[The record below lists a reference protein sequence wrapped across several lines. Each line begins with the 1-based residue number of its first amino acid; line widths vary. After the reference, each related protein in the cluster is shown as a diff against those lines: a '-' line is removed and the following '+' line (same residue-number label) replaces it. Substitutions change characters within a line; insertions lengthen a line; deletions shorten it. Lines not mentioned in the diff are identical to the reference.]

1 MRQGLGDTVKRLA
14 GRRGTPQGQLGKLR
28 RRVAALEDE
37 VQENRRLNR
46 RVAELLD
53 LVEELLV
60 PIAQRDEAKVQA
72 YLDTHAA
79 DLRGPRVDG
88 QRGSRADGSE

>member
-1 MRQGLGDTVKRLA
+1 MRQGLGETMKQLA
-14 GRRGTPQGQLGKLR
+14 GRRGAPKGQLAKLR
-28 RRVAALEDE
+28 RRVAELEDE

-60 PIAQRDEAKVQA
+60 PIAQRDEAKVRA
-72 YLDTHAA
+72 YLDTHVA
-79 DLRGPRVDG
+79 DLRGPRVDEAG
-88 QRGSRADGSE
+88 PSDSSDG